1 MWTAHILD
9 FRKIPDPIQQL
20 AVLSDL
26 FVGTFQYVTENADV
40 DSLPKFEFEPESCRL
55 TVSKCIRFSRHLT

>member
-1 MWTAHILD
+1 MD

-26 FVGTFQYVTENADV
+26 FVGTFQYVTENSDFG
-40 DSLPKFEFEPESCRL
+40 SLPKFEFDRESCRL
-55 TVSKCIRFSRHLT
+55 TVSKCNRFSRHLT